1 MEGSCVA
8 DDDASQKLKARES
21 TSDASHEEQ
30 SETCSLYP
38 KLRPSGGGNSHD
50 SSQYPKPEKVA
61 LATVGTTLKSNV
73 PSKMGLK
80 SKKEAIRNRSRSTNY
95 HVTTLGGGHA
105 AFSAQFQ
112 PIFSSCGN
120 RMEK

>member
-61 LATVGTTLKSNV
+61 LATVGTTLKSNI

-80 SKKEAIRNRSRSTNY
+80 SKKEAMEQHEKCLSKPVQRTDRKSTRLNSSHTMQSRMPS
-95 HVTTLGGGHA
+95 
-105 AFSAQFQ
+105 SA
-112 PIFSSCGN
+112 
-120 RMEK
+120 